1 LWPINL
7 TSQTLSVP
15 GKKSYQ
21 YTVYTAA
28 VQPAG
33 IPADLQDAVNQLETA
48 SEEELENFARSLK
61 AGKDAK
67 RYVHMSDLVSIEEQ
81 EKGDGFLQWVQLV
94 MAGEQHLLH
103 RVCCKSGS
111 AI

>member
-1 LWPINL
+1 MWPINL

-15 GKKSYQ
+15 GNKSYQ
-21 YTVYTAA
+21 YTA
-28 VQPAG
+28 VQPAV

-67 RYVHMSDLVSIEEQ
+67 RYVHMSDLVSIEE
-81 EKGDGFLQWVQLV
+81 EGKGDGFLQWVQLV
-94 MAGEQHLLH
+94 MAGEQHVLH
-103 RVCCKSGS
+103 RICCKSGS